1 VSLGQPSLG
10 GGYTGV
16 NPMGLFTLMAPPPDS
31 APDWFYPEAG
41 YDVELEASAGG
52 RVTATATVKRQGP
65 TAAGVTEMELAPN
78 QGRDLREPVPA
89 QAHRGQAS
97 GAAGLQ
103 RLRGGPDHQ
112 HGGRAAGGP
121 RLSEPGPGL
130 FQGAGPAQTLTNIP
144 LEYFTSAV
152 RVLRAQPGVDPDH
165 VLVAGVSRGGEAALL
180 LGAHFPHWSTTSS
193 PGSPARW

>member
-89 QAHRGQAS
+89 QAH
-97 GAAGLQ
+97 
-103 RLRGGPDHQ
+103 H
-112 HGGRAAGGP
+112 GP

-152 RVLRAQPGVDPDH
+152 RVLRAQPRVDPDH